1 MSRLPLAVGWIL
13 LVVSGE
19 ALAQQRP
26 LATEDPE
33 PIGGGR
39 VLIEGGIHYVVDQE
53 YPGSGLT
60 GDLWRLPT
68 LGVSLGISSIAE
80 FQIDGG
86 VRDHLAIDERVPA
99 PLDSFL
105 NVTGDTTGDFQDL
118 VVATKLRLL
127 SERAGRPA
135 IAMRVATKLP
145 LATNESGLGLDT
157 TDFYV
162 ALLVG
167 KTVQSVRLVGNVGLG
182 ILADPTVGS
191 QQNDV
196 LTYAFSLA
204 RALTDRSEIVGELNG
219 RVSTRA
225 DPPHPGSETR
235 ALLNFGARF
244 TSGAFRLDGGLFVGL
259 TDFDPTV
266 GFTGGFTY
274 VFNAFQ
280 MP

>member
-1 MSRLPLAVGWIL
+1 
-13 LVVSGE
+13 
-19 ALAQQRP
+19 
-26 LATEDPE
+26 
-33 PIGGGR
+33 
-39 VLIEGGIHYVVDQE
+39 
-53 YPGSGLT
+53 
-60 GDLWRLPT
+60 
-68 LGVSLGISSIAE
+68 
-80 FQIDGG
+80 
-86 VRDHLAIDERVPA
+86 
-99 PLDSFL
+99 
-105 NVTGDTTGDFQDL
+105 
-118 VVATKLRLL
+118 
-127 SERAGRPA
+127 
-135 IAMRVATKLP
+135 VATKLP

-196 LTYAFSLA
+196 LTYGFSLA

-235 ALLNFGARF
+235 ALLNFGARY
-244 TSGAFRLDGGLFVGL
+244 TSGAFRLDGGLFFGL
-259 TDFDPTV
+259 ADVDPPF

-274 VFNAFQ
+274 VFNAFD